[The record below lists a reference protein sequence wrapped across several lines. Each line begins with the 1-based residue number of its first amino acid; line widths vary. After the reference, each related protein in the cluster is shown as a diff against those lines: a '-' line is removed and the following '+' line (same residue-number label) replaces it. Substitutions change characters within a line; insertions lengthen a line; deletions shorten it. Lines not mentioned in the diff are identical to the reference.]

1 MLILEK
7 NISIKF
13 NELLKILQKNSVK
26 MGVVACVLCIS
37 LLNISITE
45 GKRESSVLFGQF
57 IGLGGESTEIVEEG
71 ISLPNVDYSTSLVGI
86 NVPKSS
92 GMNTENV
99 EIIDNEAELANSVVI
114 FDNSGILTSRNP
126 LTTVTVAEEN
136 KRAGIQTYTV
146 KTGDTISVI
155 AAKYGISANTLLW
168 ANNLTER
175 SYIRPNDEL
184 VILPVTGV
192 LHTIKTGETISGLAK
207 KYTADAAEIITYNSV
222 PADGSVK
229 VGQKLIIPDGSMPV
243 VRVAAA
249 SSSGK
254 YVSTSGSYVGKSAK
268 GPNGESAHTFPW
280 GQCTWY
286 VSTLKYIP
294 WGGHAKSWLVNAR
307 AYGYSTGSTPS
318 VGSIV
323 VMQEG
328 NWLSS
333 LFGHVGIVESVSGD
347 TITISEM
354 NHVGLGKKSVRVLQ
368 KTYSAIKG
376 YIY

>member
-7 NISIKF
+7 IISIKF
-13 NELLKILQKNSVK
+13 NQLLKILQKNSVK
-26 MGVVACVLCIS
+26 MGVVACVLTIS
-37 LLNISITE
+37 LLNISVTE

-57 IGLGGESTEIVEEG
+57 IGLGGNSTEIVEKG
-71 ISLPNVDYSTSLVGI
+71 ISLPNVDYSASLVGI
-86 NVPKSS
+86 NMPKSS
-92 GMNTENV
+92 GMNTENSDV
-99 EIIDNEAELANSVVI
+99 NESELVIPVSI
-114 FDNSGILTSRNP
+114 FDSTGILTSRNP
-126 LTTVTVAEEN
+126 LTTVTAAEED
-136 KRAGIQTYTV
+136 KRAGIQLYAV
-146 KTGDTISVI
+146 VEGDTISTI
-155 AAKYGISANTLLW
+155 AAKYGISMNTLLW

-175 SYIRPNDEL
+175 SYIRPGDEL
-184 VILPVTGV
+184 TILPVTGV
-192 LHTIKTGETISGLAK
+192 LHTIKAGETVSGLAK
-207 KYTADAAEIITYNSV
+207 KYTADAAEIITYNSI

-229 VGQKLIIPDGSMPV
+229 VGQKLIVPDGSMPI
-243 VRVAAA
+243 VRA
-249 SSSGK
+249 SITSNK
-254 YVSTSGSYVGKSAK
+254 YVSTGGSYAGKSVK
-268 GPNGESAHTFPW
+268 GPNGEGAHSFPW

-307 AYGYSTGSTPS
+307 AYGYSTGATPS

-333 LFGHVGIVESVSGD
+333 LFGHVAVVESVSAD